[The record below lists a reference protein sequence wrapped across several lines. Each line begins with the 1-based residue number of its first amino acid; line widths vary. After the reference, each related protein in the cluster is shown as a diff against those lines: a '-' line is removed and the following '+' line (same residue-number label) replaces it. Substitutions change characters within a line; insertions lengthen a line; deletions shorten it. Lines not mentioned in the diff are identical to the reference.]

1 MPRRPESSQQSRS
14 ERGRDDGQSFAMH
27 GQPRTSASLPT
38 DTETPRRFLHGDIG
52 DPAAA
57 ASSDL
62 FPGQDDRQRTVLEG
76 AASTSQGSVFQWHRA
91 GPMSRHQLDA
101 DFAAAAQQSEVG
113 QDSDMGGEDPTSI
126 LSGRDVPSA
135 KNLSTGTAQQRLFL
149 VLKVVLHAVVVI
161 SEVLRLNTK
170 NRCSRCCRHISTVW
184 CSKRDCPEY

>member
-1 MPRRPESSQQSRS
+1 MPRRPESSQRSRS
-14 ERGRDDGQSFAMH
+14 ERERDDGQSFATH

-38 DTETPRRFLHGDIG
+38 DTETPRRFLHGDMG

-57 ASSDL
+57 TNSDL

-113 QDSDMGGEDPTSI
+113 QDSEMGGEDPTSI
-126 LSGRDVPSA
+126 LSGVAR
-135 KNLSTGTAQQRLFL
+135 GIAQNIEEAVTTPGSL
-149 VLKVVLHAVVVI
+149 VLWSPDGQI
-161 SEVLRLNTK
+161 
-170 NRCSRCCRHISTVW
+170 
-184 CSKRDCPEY
+184 